1 MANKFL
7 TSIKARYFGATSST
21 AIDIGVDGDDEPR
34 VKIDAGGR
42 ITWGPGDI
50 AGDVYVQRTAAG
62 AVNFVGDVGVN
73 TVTPAYELDVTGTVG
88 ANKVNFDLGTN
99 ELTADGDLA
108 WDDLDQALAYRTN
121 GLTVDI
127 AQENVVYVR
136 NPSGGSTI
144 TKGSVVAV
152 LGADSNRLSVQ
163 LCDSTAGA
171 GLGCRTVGVVMQ
183 DITSPGFGF
192 VSTFGLLRGFNTG
205 NIIGTAPVEAG
216 AELFISSTP
225 GVLSTDPQPSPGRRV
240 TVGYVVTTGTQGSI
254 FITIRRGL
262 AVNELD
268 NVAAPSPNDG
278 DVLTY
283 DNDAGVWS
291 PASVNVPP
299 SPLDVSYVSDNY
311 TLQLSDAEG
320 LIVIT
325 GASVGITVPNEFSVN
340 FPIGTRVRVLLAE
353 VVDVLTTDDDAAL
366 RDDDNSFSLIGI
378 LGSAAPTVQI
388 IAAEGVTVAS
398 STSLTVNDLWSY
410 STLLK
415 YGVKD
420 WVFLTGG

>member
-1 MANKFL
+1 MANKFF

-21 AIDIGVDGDDEPR
+21 AIDIGVDGDAEPR

-50 AGDVYVQRTAAG
+50 AGDVYVQRTAAA

-99 ELTADGDLA
+99 ELTTDGDLA
-108 WDDLDQALAYRTN
+108 WDDLDQALAYRTS
-121 GLTVDI
+121 GLKIDI

-152 LGADSNRLSVQ
+152 LGSDSNRLSVQ

-192 VSTFGLLRGFNTG
+192 VSTFGLFRDFDTAT
-205 NIIGTAPVEAG
+205 IIGTATVEAG

-254 FITIRRGL
+254 FVTIRRGL
-262 AVNELD
+262 SVNELD
-268 NVAAPSPNDG
+268 NVTAPSPDDG

-283 DNDAGVWS
+283 DAAGGVWE
-291 PASVNVPP
+291 PVP
-299 SPLDVSYVSDNY
+299 SSGNLD
-311 TLQLSDAEG
+311 G
-320 LIVIT
+320 
-325 GASVGITVPNEFSVN
+325 GVPNTDYSQASPVN
-340 FPIGTRVRVLLAE
+340 
-353 VVDVLTTDDDAAL
+353 
-366 RDDDNSFSLIGI
+366 
-378 LGSAAPTVQI
+378 
-388 IAAEGVTVAS
+388 
-398 STSLTVNDLWSY
+398 
-410 STLLK
+410 
-415 YGVKD
+415 
-420 WVFLTGG
+420 GGGP